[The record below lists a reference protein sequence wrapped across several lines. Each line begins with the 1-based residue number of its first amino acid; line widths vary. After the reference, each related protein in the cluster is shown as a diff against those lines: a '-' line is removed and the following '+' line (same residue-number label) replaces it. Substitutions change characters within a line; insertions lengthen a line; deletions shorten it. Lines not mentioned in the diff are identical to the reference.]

1 RPSFIF
7 AVPCLSAPTIVFVCL
22 SFHLN
27 TQLFFLSSAIKSA
40 CIRLFIVSILIPL
53 FSLRYF
59 VILSCV
65 FFLYFFVYIK
75 GLLVFFF
82 ISFYFFSSHSFCYFL
97 TVDITYSV
105 LK

>member
-1 RPSFIF
+1 MF
-7 AVPCLSAPTIVFVCL
+7 AVPCLSAPTIVFFCL

-65 FFLYFFVYIK
+65 FFSYCFGYMLVLFVFVCALNII
-75 GLLVFFF
+75 FF
-82 ISFYFFSSHSFCYFL
+82 ISLPLASRTAFFKYFSYN
-97 TVDITYSV
+97 I
-105 LK
+105 

>member
-1 RPSFIF
+1 MF
-7 AVPCLSAPTIVFVCL
+7 AVPCLSAPTIVFFCL

-65 FFLYFFVYIK
+65 FFSYCFGYMK
-75 GLLVFFF
+75 GLLVFTFSLSILF
-82 ISFYFFSSHSFCYFL
+82 VISLPLSSCSAFL
-97 TVDITYSV
+97 NELS
-105 LK
+105 